1 MTEPN
6 LPKKTS
12 TKANKIASS
21 TLIVM
26 IGWGA
31 SIVVGLV
38 RQRIIAGQFGIGS
51 ALDAFTAA
59 NVVPELIFTMLSGG
73 ALSFAFIPVYT
84 ELLGKNDPNRSNRL
98 FSQVINI
105 IFLITAGASLI
116 AAIAGPS
123 LVGGRLGVG
132 ASYAPD
138 VQQMIVQL
146 MRLLLLSTILFAVS
160 SIFTATLYAHQ
171 HFIVPALL
179 PSMYSLG
186 IILGTLVLGPRMG
199 IFGVAWGAVIGAGM
213 HMLIQVPAL
222 LHYKVKWKLDLKFE
236 PEVRKVA
243 ILMAPRIIDLL
254 MARAS
259 INWLNA
265 TLSSRL
271 GAGRLAALDYAYRL
285 MNMPWTLIGTAI
297 GIAVF
302 PTMAALA
309 AEKNLDAQKKATSG
323 AMRAILTLA
332 IPAAAGLIVLGTPI
346 IRILFEGGEF
356 TPEST
361 QMVYYALKFYALA
374 LITQSMLEVVV
385 RTFASQQDTYTP
397 LYISIFTTALN
408 IGLAIWLTRPI
419 AEGGI
424 SHAGPALANGIAVG
438 VEASIGLFIISRRW
452 KGIHARQIL
461 LDAGKAILAAGLMS
475 AVILGA
481 QNLLGLTGLYLLV
494 IGGGLGVTVYFIA
507 AYLLGIKEVLT
518 IPMSL
523 IKRHKT

>member
-116 AAIAGPS
+116 AAIAAPS

-438 VEASIGLFIISRRW
+438 VEATIGLFIISRRW

-461 LDAGKAILAAGLMS
+461 LDAGKAIFAAGLMS

-523 IKRHKT
+523 IKRQKS